1 MLIIIKQKCRKL
13 LRFAGIIANEC
24 EQTIE
29 RQRKHQL
36 LRQFSQKTNERKKT
50 ATAEKHIRANERSEI
65 QRTKKKN
72 GHTESQRQY
81 TRHSIGSLFL
91 YLI

>member
-36 LRQFSQKTNERKKT
+36 LRQFSQKKMKEKKLQPQKNTFERMNAAKYSERKRKT
-50 ATAEKHIRANERSEI
+50 AI
-65 QRTKKKN
+65 QNRRDNTQDIQLV
-72 GHTESQRQY
+72 HCFY
-81 TRHSIGSLFL
+81 I
-91 YLI
+91 